1 MIYMFAIYDYTNYNT
16 KSIVHVTLSPNI
28 KNDQDFDTFL
38 YQWIELY
45 HKKKNFIFIFDT
57 CNVGFIPLK
66 YSLKM
71 TIFIKKLKKE
81 KVQYLQKSIILV
93 NSQIVKH
100 MLDFIFMLQPPVA
113 PIYITNIESEIKLII
128 NGLPHNAQ
136 LILPGTNFL
145 NL

>member
-1 MIYMFAIYDYTNYNT
+1 MFANYDYTNYNSQ
-16 KSIVHVTLSPNI
+16 SIVHVTLSPNI

-45 HKKKNFIFIFDT
+45 HIKKNFIFIFDT

-81 KVQYLQKSIILV
+81 KIQYLQKSIILV

-113 PIYITNIESEIKLII
+113 PVYITNIKSEISSII
-128 NGLPHNAQ
+128 NGHSHNAQ
-136 LILPGTNFL
+136 VILPGTNFL

>member
-1 MIYMFAIYDYTNYNT
+1 
-16 KSIVHVTLSPNI
+16 
-28 KNDQDFDTFL
+28 
-38 YQWIELY
+38 
-45 HKKKNFIFIFDT
+45 
-57 CNVGFIPLK
+57 
-66 YSLKM
+66 M

-113 PIYITNIESEIKLII
+113 PIYITNIKSEINSII
-128 NGLPHNAQ
+128 NGHSHNAQ
-136 LILPGTNFL
+136 VILAGTNFL